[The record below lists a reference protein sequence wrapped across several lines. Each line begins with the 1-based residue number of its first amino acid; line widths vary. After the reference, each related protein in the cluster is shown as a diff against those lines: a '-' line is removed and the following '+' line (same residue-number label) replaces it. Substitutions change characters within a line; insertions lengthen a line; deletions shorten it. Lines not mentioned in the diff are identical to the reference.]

1 MNAWAAMMIGAGGLF
16 AGRRDDLRVVTHPPL
31 AADTAGTVR
40 PRLRAH
46 DPPRRQ
52 GPARSAADGDRL
64 GSGLRVYRRVHRRV
78 LALPGGGG
86 FLTSLIGSAA
96 ALIPLQRRILTAS
109 PRPVRRPGGDAD
121 ALVPRSPRPLG
132 PSVISFIAV
141 AATI

>member
-1 MNAWAAMMIGAGGLF
+1 MNAWAATMIGVGGLF
-16 AGRRDDLRVVTHPPL
+16 AGDDLRVVT
-31 AADTAGTVR
+31 R
-40 PRLRAH
+40 PAWRQMP
-46 DPPRRQ
+46 PPRFVPDFAQTIRSSRQ

>member
-1 MNAWAAMMIGAGGLF
+1 MIGVGGLF
-16 AGRRDDLRVVTHPPL
+16 AGDDLRVVTQPAWRQMP
-31 AADTAGTVR
+31 
-40 PRLRAH
+40 
-46 DPPRRQ
+46 PPRFVPDFAQAIRSSRQ